1 MAGKEEIDPEIF
13 ADAKVFTDDIEQC
26 INVGEIEIPIKK
38 GIMNRENISGIIG
51 DIITGKSIGQ
61 RG

>member
-38 GIMNRENISGIIG
+38 AS
-51 DIITGKSIGQ
+51 
-61 RG
+61 